1 MKNKKG
7 FTLVELLVV
16 IVLISLIMV
25 LVVPQV
31 QKVALQSKIKLC
43 KSKVTLA
50 EEALNLWVQDNY
62 KCITT
67 TDNCGMFSECSYNES
82 SNEYTCKTTFS
93 LLAKNNIVNYDKKI
107 KDINYIINPINNGNM
122 NDLIFNVSYNP
133 VTKKVSTK
141 TNNKV
146 ETEICSSNS
155 INKPIDTKE
164 STTKTTITTSGT
176 TNPSNTTST
185 TIPTTSSTESKY
197 NLIINNPDGKFNNN
211 TISSEKYRTGTVVT
225 IKLSFLTGYELDSY
239 KCQNATCQQNG
250 SELLVT
256 IGTSDAT
263 VTINSREILACNSF
277 ATDSWAM
284 IQKNIQNK
292 NSSCY
297 KVGDTKEIT
306 LQTGKKYNVR
316 IANTTT
322 PKNCEKTTFSQSGCG
337 FVVEFENII
346 TTRNIQMS
354 TSEGGWP
361 TTNIRKYLNNDF
373 YNNKLPVELQNVIIE
388 TPIVS
393 YTVNLHPDDEINHQ
407 PRQEKE
413 ITTDKIFLSSIKE
426 VCGIYD
432 QDNIQRTLDYY
443 AGGNC
448 MNSKLSKKIKNYY
461 GDPDEWWLRTAE
473 IEITPYLLTGFYYI
487 KEDGSYNYVTG
498 TNNFGLSPVFRIG

>member
-7 FTLVELLVV
+7 FTLVELLAV

-133 VTKKVSTK
+133 VTKKVSTE

-155 INKPIDTKE
+155 INEPIDTKE

-185 TIPTTSSTESKY
+185 TIPTTSPTESKY
-197 NLIINNPDGKFNNN
+197 KLIINNPDGKFNKN
-211 TISSEKYRTGTVVT
+211 TIPSEKYRTGTVVT

-256 IGTSDAT
+256 IGTSDAI

-284 IQKNIQNK
+284 IQKNIQNN

-297 KVGDTKEIT
+297 KVGDTRSVKLAKLGT
-306 LQTGKKYNVR
+306 FTVRVSNNSNYDCSLQS
-316 IANTTT
+316 
-322 PKNCEKTTFSQSGCG
+322 KTACG
-337 FVVEFENII
+337 FVVEFVDVIEK
-346 TTRNIQMS
+346 RQMHYFAS
-354 TSEGGWP
+354 NLNGW
-361 TTNIRKYLNNDF
+361 TKADLRTYLNGEF
-373 YNNKLPVELQNVIIE
+373 KNNILPQELSDVIIS
-388 TPIVS
+388 THTVS
-393 YTVNLHPDDEINHQ
+393 GYGKDSYRNFEADDYVYLLNAAEVWRDSYVNTLAKLDTSYNYS
-407 PRQEKE
+407 RQ
-413 ITTDKIFLSSIKE
+413 
-426 VCGIYD
+426 
-432 QDNIQRTLDYY
+432 LDYY
-443 AGGNC
+443 KSNNVYYKDNKSCNNHHIAGKTYNGKE
-448 MNSKLSKKIKNYY
+448 SR
-461 GDPDEWWLRTAE
+461 WWLRSA
-473 IEITPYLLTGFYYI
+473 
-487 KEDGSYNYVTG
+487 
-498 TNNFGLSPVFRIG
+498 TNNGTLDFLIVADYGYYMYSDANNENGISPAFRIG